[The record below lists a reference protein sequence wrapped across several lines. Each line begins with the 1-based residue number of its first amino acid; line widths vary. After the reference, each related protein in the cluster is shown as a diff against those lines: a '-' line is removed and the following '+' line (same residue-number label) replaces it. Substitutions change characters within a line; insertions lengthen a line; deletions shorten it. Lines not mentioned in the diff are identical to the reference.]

1 MSRNNETSGVELV
14 VVGVFAFCLAVVA
27 WLMKTFDVEWQTA
40 LETAPGLIVWL
51 LVVGAGSFQDQN
63 GNWPYSLGC
72 STGDRPSDSGI
83 QANS

>member
-1 MSRNNETSGVELV
+1 MSRNNDTNGVELV

-51 LVVGAGSFQDQN
+51 LVVGAGSF
-63 GNWPYSLGC
+63 
-72 STGDRPSDSGI
+72 SGSKWK
-83 QANS
+83 QVLFAGVLLWRSPF